1 MRLTEQIDGLNTSSN
16 TIMVFGIY
24 IGFRF
29 TLVKTIFYLL
39 FFIFFSGREFSKVQ
53 MPGWGGGDKGILKL
67 RIDRCISY
75 PQQTSRNHT

>member
-1 MRLTEQIDGLNTSSN
+1 MRLTEQIAGLNTSSN

-53 MPGWGGGDKGILKL
+53 MPGFGGGGGGGGKGEKL
-67 RIDRCISY
+67 IVITPPSLL
-75 PQQTSRNHT
+75 SFF

>member
-1 MRLTEQIDGLNTSSN
+1 M
-16 TIMVFGIY
+16 FGIY

-53 MPGWGGGDKGILKL
+53 MPGLGGGGGDNGIKKKVWLFVINDKVAA
-67 RIDRCISY
+67 
-75 PQQTSRNHT
+75 Q

>member
-1 MRLTEQIDGLNTSSN
+1 MRLTEQIAGLNTSSN

-53 MPGWGGGDKGILKL
+53 MPGLGGGGGKGGI
-67 RIDRCISY
+67 RE
-75 PQQTSRNHT
+75 

>member
-1 MRLTEQIDGLNTSSN
+1 MRLTEQIAGLNTSSN

-39 FFIFFSGREFSKVQ
+39 FFYLFFRGENFRKFKC
-53 MPGWGGGDKGILKL
+53 PGGGDKGIK
-67 RIDRCISY
+67 
-75 PQQTSRNHT
+75 